1 MEREASPDRL
11 SPDQIDR
18 AFKALADPI
27 RRRLLCT
34 LDQPQYFCRQGER
47 AVDGICVRDL
57 AELLKL
63 PQSTVSRH
71 LAVLT
76 QSGLVTLH
84 RDGLWHYYQLNRDR
98 VSAVS
103 AWLKEFS
110 CD

>member
-1 MEREASPDRL
+1 MERETPPDKI

-27 RRRLLCT
+27 RRQLLYT
-34 LDQPQYFCRQGER
+34 LGQPQYYCKQGER
-47 AVDGICVRDL
+47 AVEGICVRDL

-76 QSGLVTLH
+76 QAGLVTLH
-84 RDGLWHYYQLNRDR
+84 RDRLWHYYRVDRDR
-98 VSAVS
+98 FNTLSL
-103 AWLKEFS
+103 WLTDLGS
-110 CD
+110 